1 MCITRYSLGHR
12 LFCVV
17 CMTFAMEALAA
28 AVSGPH
34 WSDIM
39 VMLYEVLLW
48 LCCYLMAAVSAGREV
63 VLRLPRQPGDNKR
76 AYHSYSSL
84 RLLPVF

>member
-1 MCITRYSLGHR
+1 
-12 LFCVV
+12 
-17 CMTFAMEALAA
+17 MTFAMEALAA
-28 AVSGPH
+28 AISGLH

-48 LCCYLMAAVSAGREV
+48 LCCGYLMAAASARREA
-63 VLRLPRQPGDNKR
+63 VLRLPRQPGDNKS
-76 AYHSYSSL
+76 ACHSYSSL